1 MKSSSNI
8 NRIILLQVFVL
19 SMIAFQ
25 CTKPTEYPNVPAI
38 RYIGMSKDSIAQ
50 ASIASQDSLRITF
63 GFTDGDGDLGDNDSL
78 NVFLTDSRNG
88 QIGQQFKIPF
98 IEQHVG
104 AKGITGEISLTIRQT
119 CCLYDNGQAPCTP
132 GITQSTDTMDYAIQ
146 IVDRAGNK
154 SNIIHT
160 EPIYILCK

>member
-1 MKSSSNI
+1 M
-8 NRIILLQVFVL
+8 ILFTISLLLLVV
-19 SMIAFQ
+19 Q
-25 CTKPTEYPNVPAI
+25 CTKPMEYPDIPAI
-38 RYIGMSKDSIAQ
+38 NYIGLSKDSIEQ
-50 ASIASQDSLRITF
+50 ASISASDSIRISF

-98 IEQHVG
+98 IEQHIG
-104 AKGITGEISLTIRQT
+104 AKGISGEITLTIRQS
-119 CCLYDNGQAPCTP
+119 CCIYDNGQLPCTP
-132 GITQSTDTMDYAIQ
+132 GTTQTRDTMEYAIQ
-146 IVDRAGNK
+146 IFDRAGHP